1 MGCGASSQPVEEDK
15 KTPVDAVGGG
25 PVEDKPAPAQPG
37 QAKAAAV
44 TSLIVTG
51 APASGK
57 GKLIKELVQS
67 LKLKQINTVSSVR
80 RRQEEQRKED
90 AKAEA
95 EGRARVVTPG
105 SELADKAEAHTKNR
119 EEIPAEI
126 MVELLAL
133 RVAEADAS
141 EGWVLDGYPREA
153 AHSKCLVE
161 KGVVPTKVVVVK
173 VSEKFLIDKQCFRRI
188 DPQDQKIYD
197 SRAADIPDEVRSR
210 LVTREQDKE
219 AEVKAKI
226 DKYNAETAGML
237 AAFPKDLIVE
247 VSGEDAEG
255 KERSTADMVA
265 EIKTSMGL

>member
-1 MGCGASSQPVEEDK
+1 MGCGASSQPPEDDTKKDATAEPKPEDK
-15 KTPVDAVGGG
+15 APTATGGS
-25 PVEDKPAPAQPG
+25 
-37 QAKAAAV
+37 KASSC

-57 GKLIKELVQS
+57 GKLIKELVNT

-90 AKAEA
+90 ADAEA
-95 EGRARVVTPG
+95 TGRERKVLPG

-119 EEIPAEI
+119 EEIPGEI

-141 EGWVLDGYPREA
+141 EGWVLDGYPREE

-173 VSEKFLIDKQCFRRI
+173 VSEKFLIDRQCYRRI

-197 SRAADIPDEVRSR
+197 SRAEDIPDEVRPR

-219 AEVKAKI
+219 AEVKKKI
-226 DKYNAETAGML
+226 DTYNSQTAGML

-247 VSGEDAEG
+247 VSGEDEQG
-255 KERSTADMVA
+255 NERSSADMVA
-265 EIKTSMGL
+265 DIKKALGM

>member
-1 MGCGASSQPVEEDK
+1 MGKKRSANMGYGASSQPVEEDK

-95 EGRARVVTPG
+95 EGLVRV
-105 SELADKAEAHTKNR
+105 
-119 EEIPAEI
+119 IP
-126 MVELLAL
+126 
-133 RVAEADAS
+133 
-141 EGWVLDGYPREA
+141 
-153 AHSKCLVE
+153 
-161 KGVVPTKVVVVK
+161 T
-173 VSEKFLIDKQCFRRI
+173 
-188 DPQDQKIYD
+188 
-197 SRAADIPDEVRSR
+197 
-210 LVTREQDKE
+210 
-219 AEVKAKI
+219 
-226 DKYNAETAGML
+226 
-237 AAFPKDLIVE
+237 
-247 VSGEDAEG
+247 
-255 KERSTADMVA
+255 ST
-265 EIKTSMGL
+265 I